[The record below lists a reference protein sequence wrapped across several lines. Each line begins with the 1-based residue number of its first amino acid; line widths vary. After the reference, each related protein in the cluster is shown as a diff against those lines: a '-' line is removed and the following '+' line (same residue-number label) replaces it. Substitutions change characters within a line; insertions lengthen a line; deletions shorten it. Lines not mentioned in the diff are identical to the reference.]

1 MAVTLA
7 LEQRDLGRGRT
18 ALAKDDCGLSRLLST
33 GGPCLPTLIKD
44 LDRVI
49 KMRKRVVHEESG
61 QKGGRDVVGVHREG
75 RKIVFT

>member
-44 LDRVI
+44 L
-49 KMRKRVVHEESG
+49 ESS
-61 QKGGRDVVGVHREG
+61 K
-75 RKIVFT
+75 